1 MKRFEVILEC
11 HIVRLS
17 EAKKIKTLQTNTFFL
32 ERMITKRRYFMTFTQ
47 KISTVRCGL
56 SLFRAADLNN
66 VN

>member
-17 EAKKIKTLQTNTFFL
+17 EAKEIKTLQTNTFFG
-32 ERMITKRRYFMTFTQ
+32 EDDNKKRYFMTFTQ
-47 KISTVRCGL
+47 NISTVRCGL